1 MRYFRL
7 LTNALVGG
15 VLMAAY
21 LVVLVFQLNPQL
33 PVLSVTAARW
43 AGAVFALYVP
53 ALGVG
58 LYILLLGRD
67 LFA

>member
-33 PVLSVTAARW
+33 PVLSVTAARI
-43 AGAVFALYVP
+43 ASTSVA
-53 ALGVG
+53 
-58 LYILLLGRD
+58 
-67 LFA
+67 